1 MTKALAPQTQSLLRF
16 PNFRNYFAARTVSL
30 LGDTVL
36 PIALIAAVLA
46 EGYGATGVGYA
57 LAASLGPT
65 IILMLFGGVLA
76 DHYRPKPMLVVADI
90 VRFAAQGWLAV
101 DLIAGQPSLTTIL
114 VTQAVFGVAT
124 ALFQPSISGI
134 VPEIAPGQVQEANAF
149 LRIAEST
156 VTLGG
161 PALAGVILAVAGPST
176 AMVFV
181 AGTCLVSC
189 LLVCLLRLTRDAA
202 LGRPQ
207 VLRDIREG
215 WRAFSSR
222 VWLWSVIGVF
232 VVLGLT
238 VFGPYHVL
246 SATVLTEEHGAS
258 VYALLM
264 SAFGAGAVLGGLL
277 ALKFSPSRPL
287 LFGAIG
293 LFGFVP
299 QFLFIGFGASIPA
312 VGVSMFVAGVGR
324 SYWGVMWSSSVQ
336 TQVPPDVLNRVL
348 AYEITGSMMLVPVG
362 RALSGPVA
370 EAVGDST
377 VLLASGLIIT
387 IGCAVLIAVPQV
399 RGLRAKTEV
408 TS

>member
-1 MTKALAPQTQSLLRF
+1 MLH
-16 PNFRNYFAARTVSL
+16 PNFRNYFAARTISL

-46 EGYGATGVGYA
+46 EGYGATEVGYA

-76 DHYRPKPMLVVADI
+76 DHYRPKPMLVIADI
-90 VRFAAQGWLAV
+90 VRFGAQAWLAA
-101 DLIAGQPSLTTIL
+101 DLITGQPSLTTIL

-134 VPEIAPGQVQEANAF
+134 VPEIAPGQVQEANAL

-156 VTLGG
+156 VTLCG
-161 PALAGVILAVAGPST
+161 PALAGGILAVAGPSP

-189 LLVCLLRLTRDAA
+189 LLVCLLRLSGDAA
-202 LGRPQ
+202 IGRPH

-215 WRAFSSR
+215 WHAFASR
-222 VWLWSVIGVF
+222 TWLWSVIVVF

-246 SATVLTEEHGAS
+246 SATVLTQAHGAS

-264 SAFGAGAVLGGLL
+264 SAFGAGAVLGGFL
-277 ALKFSPSRPL
+277 ALRHSPSRPL
-287 LFGAIG
+287 LFGAIA
-293 LFGFVP
+293 LFGFAP
-299 QFLFIGFGASIPA
+299 QFLFIGLGAPIPI

-324 SYWGVMWSSSVQ
+324 SYWGVMWSASVQ
-336 TQVPPDVLNRVL
+336 TQVPQNLLNRVL

-362 RALSGPVA
+362 RALSGPAA

-377 VLLASGLIIT
+377 VLLTSGLIIT
-387 IGCAVLIAVPQV
+387 VGCAVLIAVRNIRDL
-399 RGLRAKTEV
+399 RGKAEV
-408 TS
+408 SS